1 MIVLTGGKFYGI
13 PDKKA
18 ITRENVCKP
27 QDVDIVIS
35 GGKILALLEQS
46 KTDTFVSFMK
56 EENWRILT
64 IDIQDQLVIPGLIDP
79 HIHAI
84 GGGGEQG
91 PYSRTAEG
99 HLSELINDGL
109 TIVVG
114 VLGTDGVSRTLGRRQ
129 SF

>member
-1 MIVLTGGKFYGI
+1 MIVNDCFDWNQLF
-13 PDKKA
+13 PP
-18 ITRENVCKP
+18 C
-27 QDVDIVIS
+27 
-35 GGKILALLEQS
+35 
-46 KTDTFVSFMK
+46 TFVSFMK